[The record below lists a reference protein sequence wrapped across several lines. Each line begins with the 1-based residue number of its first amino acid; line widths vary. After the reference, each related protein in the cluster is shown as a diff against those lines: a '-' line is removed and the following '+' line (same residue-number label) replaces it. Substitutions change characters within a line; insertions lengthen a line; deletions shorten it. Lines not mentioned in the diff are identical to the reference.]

1 MASLTGSLYNEQN
14 VVKTSL
20 RKLMRSILFLILFGL
35 IIIVGCANVKKKDQT
50 FYDPECRV
58 IDRGELNVSIISQAC
73 SERFGDAL
81 SAAKKNGQFHLRSVV
96 GNKNHVIKFKEIGSY
111 IKKGKI
117 CVEMSASS
125 LPP

>member
-35 IIIVGCANVKKKDQT
+35 IMIVGCTNVKKKYQT
-50 FYDPECRV
+50 FYDPEYRV
-58 IDRGELNVSIISQAC
+58 IDRGALNANVISQAC
-73 SERFGDAL
+73 SERFEDAL

-96 GNKNHVIKFKEIGSY
+96 GNKKHVIKFKEIGSY
-111 IKKGKI
+111 IKKDKI
-117 CVEMSASS
+117 CVEISASS

>member
-1 MASLTGSLYNEQN
+1 MYNEQD

-35 IIIVGCANVKKKDQT
+35 IMIVGCANVNKKYQT
-50 FYDPECRV
+50 YYDPEYSV
-58 IDRGELNVSIISQAC
+58 IDRGALNVNVLSQAC
-73 SERFGDAL
+73 SERFEDAL

-96 GNKNHVIKFKEIGSY
+96 GSKNHVIKFKETGSY
-111 IKKGKI
+111 IENNKI
-117 CVEMSASS
+117 CVKISASS

>member
-1 MASLTGSLYNEQN
+1 
-14 VVKTSL
+14 
-20 RKLMRSILFLILFGL
+20 MRSILLLILFGL
-35 IIIVGCANVKKKDQT
+35 ILMIGCASTKHKYQT
-50 FYDPECRV
+50 FYDPEYRV
-58 IDRGELNVSIISQAC
+58 IDRGGLNVNVISQAC
-73 SERFGDAL
+73 SERFEDAL

-111 IKKGKI
+111 IEKDKI

>member
-1 MASLTGSLYNEQN
+1 MLQPT
-14 VVKTSL
+14 
-20 RKLMRSILFLILFGL
+20 
-35 IIIVGCANVKKKDQT
+35 IIIVGCATAKKKYHT
-50 FYDPECRV
+50 IYDPDYRV
-58 IDRGELNVSIISQAC
+58 IDRGALNVNIISQAC
-73 SERFGDAL
+73 SERYEDAL

-117 CVEMSASS
+117 CVKMRASS